1 MRLAF
6 VIRLGNDTRPAE
18 ARFEGWVEEVDP
30 GIELRFR
37 SSEELLSFL
46 GQRFELRTS
55 STGLSCVSHGEPA
68 APIDKN
74 GSRRKGP

>member
-30 GIELRFR
+30 GMSCDFVRAR
-37 SSEELLSFL
+37 S
-46 GQRFELRTS
+46 
-55 STGLSCVSHGEPA
+55 C
-68 APIDKN
+68 
-74 GSRRKGP
+74 